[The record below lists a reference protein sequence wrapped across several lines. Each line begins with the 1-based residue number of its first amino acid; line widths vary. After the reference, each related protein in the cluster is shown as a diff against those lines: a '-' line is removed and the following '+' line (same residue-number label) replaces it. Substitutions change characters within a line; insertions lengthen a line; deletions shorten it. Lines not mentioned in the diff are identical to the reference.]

1 MGEVPAFDKHFLDF
15 PTGWRIGAIGRM
27 NIFCPVIHS
36 ERIRETLTCAQLWS
50 LFPPG
55 LTRSINTAASDRLHM
70 AQRHSAGSPDQ
81 NLVTYRY
88 IYAVIAYRFFRRP
101 QQGQVGCH
109 LTQPQVL
116 EMTRIRSKICR
127 AVFHS
132 AKMTCLYLFDTSKSA
147 PHGLE
152 LFNKLKSF
160 LQQPVTSTCRCLQA
174 DFRFRNK

>member
-1 MGEVPAFDKHFLDF
+1 MKVSKYDQIFIFGWTMGEVPAFDKHFLDF
-15 PTGWRIGAIGRM
+15 PTGWRIGRLGRM

-70 AQRHSAGSPDQ
+70 AQRHSAASPDQ

-109 LTQPQVL
+109 LTQPAGSGDDPHQIKD
-116 EMTRIRSKICR
+116 MPCRISLC
-127 AVFHS
+127 
-132 AKMTCLYLFDTSKSA
+132 
-147 PHGLE
+147 
-152 LFNKLKSF
+152 
-160 LQQPVTSTCRCLQA
+160 
-174 DFRFRNK
+174 